1 MLIELRPPRS
11 TRTETLCPA
20 TTLCRSGRQVAPRSG
35 VSFLRGMRL
44 PPRRRR
50 EAMYAIYAFCRE
62 VDDIADE
69 GGSPAE
75 KQQALAAWRDE
86 IERLYAGRPRRP
98 TTQAL
103 LQAVTD

>member
-1 MLIELRPPRS
+1 
-11 TRTETLCPA
+11 
-20 TTLCRSGRQVAPRSG
+20 
-35 VSFLRGMRL
+35 MRL
-44 PPRRRR
+44 LPRRRR

-103 LQAVTD
+103 LPAVTDYKLPKEEFLEIGRAHVELQSLMRISYAVFCLKKKRI